1 MAEQQV
7 IFAQTQNNLRKLRQN
22 PPSVDRYE
30 SKDFRIKK
38 SKPKRNV
45 SNQNPKKTFRGHKA
59 SFRRKD
65 ELKDEIHSLT
75 SKLTVLERKV

>member
-38 SKPKRNV
+38 SIPKRNV
-45 SNQNPKKTFRGHKA
+45 SNKNPKKTFQGHKA

-65 ELKDEIHSLT
+65 ELKDEMGWSGT
-75 SKLTVLERKV
+75 